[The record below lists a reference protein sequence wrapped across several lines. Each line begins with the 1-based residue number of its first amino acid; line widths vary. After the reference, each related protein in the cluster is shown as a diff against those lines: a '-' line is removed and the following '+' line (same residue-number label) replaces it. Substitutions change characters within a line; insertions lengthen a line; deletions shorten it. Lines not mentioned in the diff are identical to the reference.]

1 MNTKPLN
8 STHNGNKDPLKK
20 APQWDIAEAQRIVRE
35 KLEAIKADIYLFGS
49 RADGTMGRY
58 SDIDIGIDP
67 HEPLPTGLLA
77 EIREALEESQ
87 IIYHV
92 DLVDLSQVSKTFRR
106 RVLEKGVQW
115 KD

>member
-1 MNTKPLN
+1 MNTKFLN
-8 STHNGNKDPLKK
+8 STHNDHIYPLKK
-20 APQWDIAEAQRIVRE
+20 APQWDIAESQRIVRE
-35 KLEAIKADIYLFGS
+35 KLGGIKADIYLFGS

-67 HEPLPTGLLA
+67 YEPLPVGLLA

-87 IIYHV
+87 IIYQV
-92 DLVDLSQVSKTFRR
+92 DLVDLSQTSQTFRR
-106 RVLEKGVQW
+106 RVLEKGIQW

>member
-1 MNTKPLN
+1 MNP
-8 STHNGNKDPLKK
+8 PPKK
-20 APQWDIAEAQRIVRE
+20 APQWDIAEAQRIVQE
-35 KLEAIKADIYLFGS
+35 KLGGIKADIYLFGS

-67 HEPLPTGLLA
+67 HYPLPTSLLA

-92 DLVDLSQVSKTFRR
+92 DLVDLSQASETFRR

-115 KD
+115 KG